1 MSAIISRIR
10 IASLSLI
17 PVLDL
22 NPRVSRSRVTK
33 YTVLFHDALV
43 APHLIGLRYKHKHGA
58 TGSYERRMALMNP
71 PANPPRGS
79 ALLVWRGADELT
91 GTTNHRLTAS

>member
-1 MSAIISRIR
+1 MSAIIPRIR

-22 NPRVSRSRVTK
+22 NPRVSRSGVTK
-33 YTVLFHDALV
+33 YTMLFHDALV

-71 PANPPRGS
+71 PANPPEAAHSWCG
-79 ALLVWRGADELT
+79 GELT
-91 GTTNHRLTAS
+91 S